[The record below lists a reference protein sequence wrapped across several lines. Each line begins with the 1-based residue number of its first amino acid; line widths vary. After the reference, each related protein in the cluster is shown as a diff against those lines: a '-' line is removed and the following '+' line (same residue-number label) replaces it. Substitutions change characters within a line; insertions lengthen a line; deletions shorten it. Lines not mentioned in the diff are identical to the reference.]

1 MKKSFCYLVFVSL
14 VFAVLASCSRE
25 SGEPAVTAT
34 DTVAAREA
42 AVRAAELKVTRAA
55 DAYMESWFANFP
67 EMVTFYRIEGK
78 AHDGLTKNT
87 PEGRRAREAE
97 EDRLLEE
104 LEAVDVTLLEG
115 TASWLPF
122 GVLQE
127 SLEASR
133 DSRVC
138 KNHSWNVDQVWG
150 WQIFL
155 GELAEAQPVSTEQ
168 ERGWALTRWANIPGY
183 IQNELQNL
191 KDGLAEGFSAPRRNV
206 DLVVEQL
213 DALLAMKPEESPF
226 YAPANAA
233 GTDKFASNWKQ
244 LLAGEIY
251 PAIEKYRDFLSS
263 EYRDQARDEIAV
275 TRLPNGK
282 ACYAAQLRSFTT
294 LPYQPEEMFA
304 AGNEAVEIREKQ
316 IAEVGARVY
325 GTSDLAE
332 IRQHMLSDKQNS
344 FESRDEVLAYTTAAV
359 DRARERVPQ
368 WFGQLP
374 TAEVVV
380 KPVPE
385 YQEQGSTSRYVPA
398 SDDGE
403 LPGTYYINLFQ
414 PETQS
419 RGAVESVAFHETYP
433 GHHLQ
438 IALAQERAS
447 AHRITRYIGNS
458 GFSEGWA
465 RYSETLA
472 DEMGLYSS
480 DENTLSMLSSLPT
493 GMVVDPGIHAMGWS
507 REQAIEYTLSKQVNM
522 TPEEAGR
529 YVDRIVVWPGQMVTY
544 GAGELEFIKLRRKAE
559 AELGDEFDIREFHD
573 RAIGN
578 GSVTLIMLR
587 HQVEQWLESKRS
599 EH

>member
-1 MKKSFCYLVFVSL
+1 MKKFFCSL
-14 VFAVLASCSRE
+14 VAASLVIAVLASCSRE

-34 DTVAAREA
+34 DTVSAREA
-42 AVRAAELKVTRAA
+42 AVTAAELEVARAA
-55 DAYMESWFANFP
+55 DAYMDAWFSYFP

-78 AHDGLTKNT
+78 THDGLTNNT
-87 PEGRRAREAE
+87 PEGRLAWETE
-97 EDRLLEE
+97 EDRLLET
-104 LEAVDVTLLEG
+104 LKVIDVTLLEG

-122 GVLQE
+122 GVLHE
-127 SLEASR
+127 NLEASR

-138 KNHSWNVDQVWG
+138 KSHGWNVDQVWG

-155 GELAEAQPVSTEQ
+155 GELADAQPVSTEQ
-168 ERGWALTRWANIPGY
+168 ERAWALTRWAKIPAY

-191 KDGLAEGFSAPRRNV
+191 KDGLAAGYSAPRRNV

-213 DALLAMKPEESPF
+213 DGLLAMAPEDSPF

-233 GTDKFASNWKQ
+233 GIDEFSSNWRQ

-251 PAIEKYRDFLSS
+251 PAIEKYRDFLTR
-263 EYRDQARDEIAV
+263 EYRDRARDEIAV
-275 TRLPNGK
+275 TRLPNGE
-282 ACYAAQLRSFTT
+282 ACYAAQLRRFTT

-304 AGNEAVEIREKQ
+304 AGNEAVEIRERQ
-316 IAEVGARVY
+316 IVEVGARVY

-332 IRQHMLSDKQNS
+332 IRQRMLQDKQNS

-359 DRARERVPQ
+359 NRAREIMTH

-374 TAEVVV
+374 AAEVVI

-419 RGAVESVAFHETYP
+419 RGSVESVAFHETYP

-438 IALAQERAS
+438 IALAQERS
-447 AHRITRYIGNS
+447 GAHPITRYIGNS
-458 GFSEGWA
+458 GFIEGWA

-480 DENTLSMLSSLPT
+480 DENTLSMLSGLPT

-544 GAGELEFIKLRRKAE
+544 GAGELEFIKLRRQAE
-559 AELGDEFDIREFHD
+559 TELGDEFDIREFHD

-587 HQVEQWLESKRS
+587 HQIEQWLESKRP

>member
-1 MKKSFCYLVFVSL
+1 MKKFFCYLVAASL
-14 VFAVLASCSRE
+14 AVAVLASCSRE

-34 DTVAAREA
+34 DAVSAREV
-42 AVRAAELKVTRAA
+42 AVTAAELEVARAA
-55 DAYMESWFANFP
+55 DAYMDAWFAHFP

-78 AHDGLTKNT
+78 AHDDLTKNT
-87 PEGRRAREAE
+87 PEGRLAWETE
-97 EDRLLEE
+97 EDRLLET
-104 LEAVDVTLLEG
+104 LKVIDVTLLEG

-122 GVLQE
+122 GVLRE

-138 KNHSWNVDQVWG
+138 KSHGWNVDQVWG

-155 GELAEAQPVSTEQ
+155 GELADAQPVSTEQ
-168 ERGWALTRWANIPGY
+168 EKAWALTRWAKIPAY

-191 KDGLAEGFSAPRRNV
+191 KDGLAAGYSAPRRNV

-213 DALLAMKPEESPF
+213 DALLAMPPEASPF

-233 GTDKFASNWKQ
+233 GTDEFASNWRQ
-244 LLAGEIY
+244 LLAGDIY
-251 PAIEKYRDFLSS
+251 PAIRNYRDFLTR
-263 EYRDQARDEIAV
+263 EYRNAARDEIAV

-282 ACYAAQLRSFTT
+282 ACYAAQLRRFTT

-304 AGNEAVEIREKQ
+304 AGNEAVEIRERQ
-316 IAEVGARVY
+316 IVEVGARVY

-332 IRQHMLSDKQNS
+332 IRQRMLQDKQNS

-359 DRARERVPQ
+359 NRAREIMTH

-374 TAEVVV
+374 AAEVVI

-419 RGAVESVAFHETYP
+419 RGSVESVAFHETYP

-438 IALAQERAS
+438 IALAQERS
-447 AHRITRYIGNS
+447 GAHPITRYIGNS
-458 GFSEGWA
+458 GFIEGWA

-480 DENTLSMLSSLPT
+480 DENTLSMLSGLPT

-544 GAGELEFIKLRRKAE
+544 GAGELEFIKLRRQAE

-587 HQVEQWLESKRS
+587 HQIEQWLKSKRP